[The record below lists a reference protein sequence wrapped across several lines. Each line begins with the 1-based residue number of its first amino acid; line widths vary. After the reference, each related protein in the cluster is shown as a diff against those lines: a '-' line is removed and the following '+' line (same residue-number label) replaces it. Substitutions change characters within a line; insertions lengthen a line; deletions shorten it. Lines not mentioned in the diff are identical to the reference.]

1 MLLQGS
7 LHAGLSMPEAVEASL
22 RSSGH
27 TILVSGATLA
37 ACFLVLGIFPVS
49 IVRAPGIAAT
59 FAVVMSVLVNLTLTP
74 SLLLLFPAFFAGTSI
89 RCCCCAPRGDAAAVE
104 DASGCASR
112 QVVPESLDVWAALAR
127 VTTRYKYAL
136 TIVLL
141 ALLVAPFAYRL
152 NSFDT
157 SLSLRNIMPR
167 EMESAETFYKMQTVF
182 GPAATNAALLIG
194 VATSPVQ
201 GAALKSSFFAS
212 AAAAVGAVVAA
223 SAPNEL
229 TASGVQGL
237 AWSGA
242 PANAAATAASVAA
255 VAACPA
261 TSVAACSAACSAQ
274 ACSLRLSVAR
284 TLSADSRAMLLSV
297 ALNVD
302 RSASDGVAWADAARD
317 ALDAANAADGN
328 AKWQL
333 LVEAS
338 PDSIRYIY
346 SHFGTLVGVTAAV
359 VFIILLVS
367 FRSVTNAARTVVSLA
382 AMEVCVWGAA
392 IAIYCQGE
400 LNPGGVLHTFDD
412 KTGLFWLM
420 PILAF
425 SLTAGL
431 GALILRAQL
440 LARAHCFAATQAS
453 ITISSSSPPSSK
465 SARPA
470 GRTPTPCPSV
480 CGAAGPS
487 FPGPAS
493 SWRLRMAV
501 FCSPR
506 SHCSTS
512 SAFSSCSPSSWTLL
526 WCARCWC
533 RR

>member
-1 MLLQGS
+1 MLRSTPNFVTSLVISTLVSLSLDYSLFLLSHLKGS
-7 LHAGLSMPEAVEASL
+7 LRAGLSMPEAVEASL

-27 TILVSGATLA
+27 TLLVSGSTLA

-74 SLLLLFPAFFAGTSI
+74 ALLLLFPTFFAGTSV
-89 RCCCCAPRGDAAAVE
+89 RCCCCARRGDAA
-104 DASGCASR
+104 DNDSPGCSSR
-112 QVVPESLDVWAALAR
+112 LVVPESLASLDVWAQLAR
-127 VTTRYKYAL
+127 TTTRYRYTL
-136 TIVLL
+136 TVVLL

-152 NSFDT
+152 NHFDT
-157 SLSLRNIMPR
+157 SQSLRNIMPR
-167 EMESAETFYKMQTVF
+167 DMESAETFYEMQSIF

-194 VATSPVQ
+194 VATSPTQ
-201 GAALKSSFFAS
+201 GAALTSSFFAS
-212 AAAAVGAVVAA
+212 AAAAVGAVVAV

-229 TASGVQGL
+229 TASGVRGL

-242 PANAAATAASVAA
+242 PADAVATAASVAA

-261 TSVAACSAACSAQ
+261 TSVATCSAACSAQ

-302 RSASDGVAWADAARD
+302 RSSSAGIAWADAVRD
-317 ALDAANAADGN
+317 ALDAANAADGS

-333 LVEAS
+333 VVDAS

-359 VFIILLVS
+359 VFFILLVS

-431 GALILRAQL
+431 GACLRFRWPAPTAL
-440 LARAHCFAATQAS
+440 TAPLR
-453 ITISSSSPPSSK
+453 
-465 SARPA
+465 RP
-470 GRTPTPCPSV
+470 
-480 CGAAGPS
+480 
-487 FPGPAS
+487 
-493 SWRLRMAV
+493 RL
-501 FCSPR
+501 
-506 SHCSTS
+506 
-512 SAFSSCSPSSWTLL
+512 
-526 WCARCWC
+526 
-533 RR
+533 